1 MADSPRLKFCGLTD
15 PADVAVCVDA
25 GAWAIGAIMTPH
37 GPRALGADDAAR
49 VMAAVPEGVE
59 RVGVFVN
66 PDPALVSDSVRR
78 CGLTRVQLHDVADL
92 AAIADAAGVPITLS
106 IRLDGPGAI
115 AAGDAAECDMV
126 LFDAAVPGMAGGTGQ
141 LADWS
146 LLVARRPARPFGL
159 AGGLNP
165 QVVGDAIR
173 TVRPDVI
180 DVASG
185 VESSPGHK
193 DPALVAAFARAA
205 REAAMEVAA

>member
-1 MADSPRLKFCGLTD
+1 VRDTADSPRLKFCGLTD
-15 PADVAVCVDA
+15 PADVAACVDA
-25 GAWAIGAIMTPH
+25 GAWAIGAILTPH
-37 GPRALGADDAAR
+37 GPRALDADQAER
-49 VMAAVPEGVE
+49 LMAAVPPGVE
-59 RVGVFVN
+59 RVGVFVA
-66 PDPALVSDSVRR
+66 PDAATVADAVRR
-78 CGLTRVQLHDVADL
+78 CGLTRVQLHDVDDVAPI
-92 AAIADAAGVPITLS
+92 AAAAGVPVTLS
-106 IRLDGPGAI
+106 IRLDGPDAI
-115 AAGDAAECDMV
+115 AAGDAADCDMV

-159 AGGLNP
+159 TPA
-165 QVVGDAIR
+165 VVGDAIR

>member
-1 MADSPRLKFCGLTD
+1 MVG
-15 PADVAVCVDA
+15 A
-25 GAWAIGAIMTPH
+25 G
-37 GPRALGADDAAR
+37 
-49 VMAAVPEGVE
+49 
-59 RVGVFVN
+59 N
-66 PDPALVSDSVRR
+66 P
-78 CGLTRVQLHDVADL
+78 
-92 AAIADAAGVPITLS
+92 
-106 IRLDGPGAI
+106 

>member
-1 MADSPRLKFCGLTD
+1 MLQPVTLQRTAQSPT
-15 PADVAVCVDA
+15 VV
-25 GAWAIGAIMTPH
+25 H
-37 GPRALGADDAAR
+37 G
-49 VMAAVPEGVE
+49 
-59 RVGVFVN
+59 
-66 PDPALVSDSVRR
+66 
-78 CGLTRVQLHDVADL
+78 
-92 AAIADAAGVPITLS
+92 
-106 IRLDGPGAI
+106 
-115 AAGDAAECDMV
+115 
-126 LFDAAVPGMAGGTGQ
+126 
-141 LADWS
+141 
-146 LLVARRPARPFGL
+146 